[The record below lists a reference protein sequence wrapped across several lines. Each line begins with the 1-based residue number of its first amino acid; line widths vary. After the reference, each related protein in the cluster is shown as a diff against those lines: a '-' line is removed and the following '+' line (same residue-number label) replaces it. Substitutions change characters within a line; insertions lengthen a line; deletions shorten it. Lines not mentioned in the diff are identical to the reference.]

1 MTTTVAPAWIA
12 EFCNDYTPFLFSAGK
27 LTLIA
32 GIILGILLALVAVAA
47 LIAELRK
54 KPAPGGAGKLVAPA
68 SASSVLDAVKGFIQ
82 ALSSMPTWLALF
94 GGGILLLW
102 LAGNSVPDI
111 CKPPVAPAPQTQ
123 TAAPGQGQQGAAQP
137 APKAPAEQ
145 PRS

>member
-1 MTTTVAPAWIA
+1 MTTPVAPPAWIA
-12 EFCNDYTPFLFSAGK
+12 GFCNDYTPFLFSAGK

-32 GIILGILLALVAVAA
+32 GILLGIALAAA
-47 LIAELRK
+47 AIIVSLRK
-54 KPAPGGAGKLVAPA
+54 KPAGGGANLAPPSP
-68 SASSVLDAVKGFIQ
+68 SAVLDAVKGFIQ

-111 CKPPVAPAPQTQ
+111 CKPPERQAPQTQ
-123 TAAPGQGQQGAAQP
+123 TAPQQGRQAGAQP

-145 PRS
+145 PRG